1 MPGSLM
7 CILAAQTLV
16 SKLIQQAFYQQT
28 PPQSITVLESYASHC
43 TPFVRQV
50 CALQVGGVTCDSS
63 LFFRDR
69 VLLPTGYSSEQL
81 LTGHPKR
88 FGEHYVVQSVSLPH
102 RLFLRIH

>member
-43 TPFVRQV
+43 TTFVRQV
-50 CALQVGGVTCDSS
+50 CALQVGGVTHVILAS
-63 LFFRDR
+63 
-69 VLLPTGYSSEQL
+69 SSETVYFFQ
-81 LTGHPKR
+81 
-88 FGEHYVVQSVSLPH
+88 QDIAQNSC
-102 RLFLRIH
+102 